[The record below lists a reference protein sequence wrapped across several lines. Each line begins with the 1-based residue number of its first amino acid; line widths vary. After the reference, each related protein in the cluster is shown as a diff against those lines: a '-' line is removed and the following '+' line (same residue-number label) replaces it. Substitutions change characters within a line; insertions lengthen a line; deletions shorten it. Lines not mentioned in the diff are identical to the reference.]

1 LGAVDALYLLTNQG
15 KGATHIPDIHG
26 QCTGLRS
33 SQLAAIERLYR
44 RRVSHDKVLSPELA
58 RTMCQLTQDIR
69 RPLGVLLTRRG
80 QVQEIIIGTDLT
92 LSQTTMAKFRAGSRS
107 LRGLRLIRTQLHDQP
122 LNQESLT
129 DLAYLRLD
137 LIGVLS
143 VTPQWTP
150 GNLYLAHL
158 LPPDGSGQLFK
169 ILKGTPFHECPMVFD
184 QFIDDLEADLQQA
197 RITHTI
203 GGEGESAILISASAR
218 SRAEQEDRLVELA
231 ELATS
236 VGVTVIDRMVQRTSD
251 GHQRY
256 LLGSGKLKDVLIQTL
271 HKGAD
276 MVIFDQTLTPAQS
289 RAISEM
295 TDIKVIDRTQ
305 LILDIFARRAHS
317 REGKVQVE
325 LAQLQYLLPRLSGKG
340 KQLSRLGG
348 GIGTRGPGETKLETD
363 RRRIRD
369 RMTHLEREI
378 QQFARHQDQR
388 RARRTRHGMPVLSLV
403 GYTNAGKST
412 LLNVLTKSHVS
423 AENRVFE
430 TLDTTSR
437 RLRFP
442 QDREVIVTDTVGFIR
457 DLPQELVG
465 AFRTT
470 LEELREADLLIHVV
484 DASAA
489 DVDVQVSAVVAILQ
503 ELDLST
509 IPRTLVFNKCD
520 RIAPAVADLL
530 CRRYGAIGISAVQPQ
545 TLHPLLEHLERL
557 LSTLLPQ
564 EPAGNFGTAPAL
576 TLASR
581 S

>member
-1 LGAVDALYLLTNQG
+1 
-15 KGATHIPDIHG
+15 
-26 QCTGLRS
+26 
-33 SQLAAIERLYR
+33 
-44 RRVSHDKVLSPELA
+44 
-58 RTMCQLTQDIR
+58 MCQLSQDIR
-69 RPLGVLLTRRG
+69 RPLAVLLTRRG

-92 LSQTTMAKFRAGSRS
+92 LSPTTMAKFRAGSRS
-107 LRGLRLIRTQLHDQP
+107 LRGLRLVRTQLHDQP
-122 LNQESLT
+122 LSQESLT

-143 VTPQWTP
+143 ITPEGAP
-150 GNLYLAHL
+150 GDLYLAHL
-158 LPPDGSGQLFK
+158 LPPNKSGQLCN
-169 ILKGTPFHECPMVFD
+169 ILKAQPFHHCTLVFD
-184 QFIDDLEADLQQA
+184 QFIDELEAEMQQT
-197 RITHTI
+197 RGTHAI
-203 GGEGESAILISASAR
+203 GHDRESAMLVSASSR
-218 SRAEQEDRLVELA
+218 SRIEQEDRLVELA

-236 VGVTVIDRMVQRTSD
+236 AGVTVIDRMAQRTPD

-271 HKGAD
+271 HRGAD
-276 MVIFDQTLTPAQS
+276 MVIFDQTLSPAQS
-289 RAISEM
+289 RAISDM

-325 LAQLQYLLPRLSGKG
+325 LAQLRYLLPRLSGKG
-340 KQLSRLGG
+340 VELSRLGG

-363 RRRIRD
+363 RRRVRD
-369 RMTHLEREI
+369 RITHLERELH
-378 QQFARHQDQR
+378 QFVRHQGQR
-388 RARRTRHGMPVLSLV
+388 RARRTRYGMPVLSLV

-423 AENRVFE
+423 AEDRLFE

-442 QDREVIVTDTVGFIR
+442 RDREVIVTDTVGFIR

-470 LEELREADLLIHVV
+470 LEELREADLLVHVV

-489 DVDVQVSAVVAILQ
+489 DVDVQISAVVEILQ
-503 ELDLST
+503 DLNLNM

-520 RIAPAVADLL
+520 RIPQAEADLL
-530 CRRYGAIGISAVQPQ
+530 CRRYHAIGVSALHAE
-545 TLHPLLEHLERL
+545 TLHPLLDHLERQL
-557 LSTLLPQ
+557 AVILPSEHQ
-564 EPAGNFGTAPAL
+564 ASAPAEAAVA
-576 TLASR
+576 LASR